1 MCGQASHLLYL
12 PQSEPHQQDLEE
24 QHLLQISR
32 SGVRVASKVR
42 CKVGYFDSV
51 CGSNLSQKLKL
62 LRWWR
67 CLLTLVLYEG
77 RRLGF
82 GHLLLKR
89 KCREKKMEAHPTV
102 NFMRLLSEESTHSSL
117 SSDSCEYYQTE
128 IFDQLPSIQASRP
141 DQNTQGNWETHQG
154 GPETGESHGHL
165 SRGQKD
171 KASTQPL
178 RNMVMCIQGK
188 RDARDRRKMQ
198 ISNIGFWESWRRSQS
213 INRKRF
219 WAQMRGALLGLLPW
233 QRTLHAIEGRFG
245 VGVKAY
251 FVFLRYLIYLNL
263 LHCAFIGGF
272 ILGPTAFYGR
282 CNSSEPLKFG
292 GNDSVLDFFLGSG
305 YLDRSPVFFGFYT
318 RGSLNLLCLNTPLLY
333 LAGILTILFLS
344 LIMVVRRTIVGYK
357 HTWMLGKRYSM
368 NVSYKIFCGWDFT
381 IQDPASATLKCSF
394 IRNDL
399 KLFLE
404 EQSFSLRK
412 AQRTLG
418 QKARLYLL
426 RFVLN
431 LLVLSLLGGAFY
443 LICFATEWSQSE
455 SGHHWLVSLV
465 LQYLPPIT
473 ITFVNLVLP
482 HIFRKISSFEDYS
495 FTTQVNV
502 TLVRSIFLKLASLG
516 IYLFFFFI
524 TIAEHQQCREN
535 KIGREMYKLCIFNF
549 LATFCNAFLLNY
561 PRKLVQEKYPSSLLA
576 RLSGKQRFLI
586 PFNVLDLVY
595 SQTVSWVGVFY
606 CPLLPLIGTVTL
618 MAMFYIK
625 KFTVL
630 RCCVAEQR
638 MFRASSSS
646 VLFHFML
653 LLGLLMASVTIGF
666 NLYQQEVTQNIT
678 SSCGPFGNGETVFN
692 VMGVCVDS
700 LPSLAQSTLRYLA
713 SEAFALPL
721 ILAEVIILTSYV
733 SRGRANQKAIERLKD
748 MLVMSSSDKRFLVK
762 QHATM
767 LRRKKTLTDRVR
779 SAPSEED
786 ANLKPPSTQSHPS
799 VRPVHS
805 QTSA

>member
-1 MCGQASHLLYL
+1 M
-12 PQSEPHQQDLEE
+12 EP
-24 QHLLQISR
+24 
-32 SGVRVASKVR
+32 
-42 CKVGYFDSV
+42 
-51 CGSNLSQKLKL
+51 
-62 LRWWR
+62 
-67 CLLTLVLYEG
+67 
-77 RRLGF
+77 
-82 GHLLLKR
+82 
-89 KCREKKMEAHPTV
+89 HPTV
-102 NFMRLLSEESTHSSL
+102 NFMRLRSEDSTHSSL

-128 IFDQLPSIQASRP
+128 IFDQLPSIQASRSE
-141 DQNTQGNWETHQG
+141 QNTQGNWEAHQG
-154 GPETGESHGHL
+154 RLETGESHGHL
-165 SRGQKD
+165 SRGPKD

-213 INRKRF
+213 INRKRV
-219 WAQMRGALLGLLPW
+219 WAQMGGALLGLLPW

-263 LHCAFIGGF
+263 LHCALIGGF

-282 CNSSEPLKFG
+282 GNSSVSLKFG

-305 YLDRSPVFFGFYT
+305 YLDRSPAFFGFYT
-318 RGSLNLLCLNTPLLY
+318 PGSLNLSCLNTPLLY
-333 LAGILTILFLS
+333 LAGILTIIFLS

-381 IQDPASATLKCSF
+381 IQNPASATLKRSF

-431 LLVLSLLGGAFY
+431 LLVLSLLGGAFQ
-443 LICFATEWSQSE
+443 LIYFATTNSQPE

-495 FTTQVNV
+495 FTMQVNV

-516 IYLFFFFI
+516 IYLVFVI
-524 TIAEHQQCREN
+524 KTTEPQQCREN
-535 KIGREMYKLCIFNF
+535 KFGREMYKLCIFNF
-549 LATFCNAFLLNY
+549 LATFCNAFFLSY

-576 RLSGKQRFLI
+576 RLSGKQHFLI
-586 PFNVLDLVY
+586 PFHVLDLVY

-653 LLGLLMASVTIGF
+653 LLGLLMAAVTMGI
-666 NLYQQEVTQNIT
+666 NLYQQDVPNNM
-678 SSCGPFGNGETVFN
+678 SSCGPFGNGKTVFN
-692 VMGVCVDS
+692 VTGLCVDS
-700 LPSLAQSTLRYLA
+700 LPSSAQTTLRYLA

-733 SRGRANQKAIERLKD
+733 SRGRANHKAIERLKD

-779 SAPSEED
+779 SAPSETTQTS
-786 ANLKPPSTQSHPS
+786 NPPPHIQSDESHPS

-805 QTSA
+805 QTST